1 MFKKNISL
9 IAVLALFTGC
19 VQKNVENQTYDL
31 SNHWFNMKDLSNNKI
46 VINRNLTQ
54 QFNDGSETSKYT
66 DYIVYKKAKELSQL
80 EQYTFFEDINKQ
92 NYKNMLSH
100 KSMDVKYNILENEIK
115 YTFLSENQTSS
126 YKRNVKINDKVIEEK
141 DMDGSVLS
149 CTFSNYYE
157 KLNVKDKINSF
168 FSVKYF
174 TEDRNYNNVIELQC
188 KDSFVDG
195 EYYIYMAKNIG
206 TIFYMRKDMDDGS
219 LEESFSIIEQ
229 QTIVE

>member
-100 KSMDVKYNILENEIK
+100 KSMDVKYNILENDIK
-115 YTFLSENQTSS
+115 ETFLSENQTSI

-157 KLNVKDKINSF
+157 KLNVKDKINGF

-229 QTIVE
+229 QTILE